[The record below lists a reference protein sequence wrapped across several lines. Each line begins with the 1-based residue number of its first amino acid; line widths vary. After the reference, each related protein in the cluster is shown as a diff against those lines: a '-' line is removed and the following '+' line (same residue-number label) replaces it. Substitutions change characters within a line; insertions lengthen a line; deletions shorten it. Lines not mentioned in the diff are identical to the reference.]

1 MSLKKWKEPFF
12 FCCILAFSLML
23 PSLVSGFSLKKLLPQ
38 KHREEPESVR
48 YGLSV
53 RRNEVLDVEE
63 KTRMGYSPN
72 VAAQKMTSDES
83 LVNDIISD
91 FKDAE
96 LSRGFNNSANFLASH
111 HFFRVKEKI
120 EQSEV
125 FKLIKMMPKG
135 ALLHGHNTALVSSQW
150 FIRNITYRQGIIMY
164 TTDQNVLRFTFRQP
178 KRFDW
183 KYVADARKAASN
195 VESFDRQLESHINLY
210 TPQPEIDYP
219 DIDVVWDRFQKMFET
234 VKEAITYYPVYV
246 DYHVQML
253 QEMLNDNIMYAEIRT
268 GASPLYDDDGRIYSS
283 FEAVQ
288 TLQNVVANFKDR
300 NPQFFGAKIIYTAH
314 RNADPKYY
322 EDINNFRQLQ

>member
-1 MSLKKWKEPFF
+1 MSLKRWGPFF
-12 FCCILAFSLML
+12 VCCILAVN
-23 PSLVSGFSLKKLLPQ
+23 LVNGFSLKKLFPQ
-38 KHREEPESVR
+38 KHREEAESVR

-63 KTRMGYSPN
+63 KMRMGYSSA
-72 VAAQKMTSDES
+72 VAGQKLTSDES
-83 LVNDIISD
+83 LVNEIISD

-120 EQSEV
+120 EQSQV
-125 FKLIKMMPKG
+125 FKLIQMMPKG

-164 TTDQNVLRFTFRQP
+164 TTDQSVLRFTFRQP
-178 KRFDW
+178 KGNDW
-183 KYVADARKAASN
+183 KYVADARRSSSN
-195 VESFDRQLESHINLY
+195 VEAFDQQLESHINLY

-219 DIDVVWDRFQKMFET
+219 DIDVVWNRFQKMFET
-234 VKEAITYYPVYV
+234 VKEAVTYYPVYV

-253 QEMLNDNIMYAEIRT
+253 QELLDDNIMYAEIRT
-268 GASPLYDDDGRIYSS
+268 GASPLYGDEGRIYSS
-283 FEAVQ
+283 FEAIQ
-288 TLQNVVANFKDR
+288 TLQNIVANFKER
-300 NPQFFGAKIIYTAH
+300 NPNFFGAKIIYTAH